1 MTAAADQRARLAR
14 KRRRG
19 ECIRCPEPASPG
31 AALCAACREAARL
44 KWAAKIESHGGVYK
58 AKPSRRLEAQQRKKE
73 GVAC

>member
-14 KRRRG
+14 KRLRG

-44 KWAAKIESHGGVYK
+44 KWAAKIESHK
-58 AKPSRRLEAQQRKKE
+58 AKPSRRLEAQQQKKE
-73 GVAC
+73 HVAC